1 MFSFIKQK
9 PVILLVIII
18 CVGVFFSSAY
28 YFSAEK
34 HVTPSKEEIAAM
46 EILPG
51 YMFISEG
58 KTNVITCSKSIRHFR
73 TQQRLMPYLL
83 LVADKFKVYDW
94 PKEWP
99 IRINETENEVIITW
113 PDEGE
118 FVEEKRFLWGAPY
131 LLEVVIDKRT
141 MKIVSAIRG
150 G

>member
-1 MFSFIKQK
+1 MFTFIKQK
-9 PVILLVIII
+9 TLLFLGIITF
-18 CVGVFFSSAY
+18 VGAVFLTAFY
-28 YFSAEK
+28 YAADRFA
-34 HVTPSKEEIAAM
+34 TPTKEEIAAM

-58 KTNVITCSKSIRHFR
+58 NTNIITCSKSLRHFR

-99 IRINETENEVIITW
+99 IRINETQNEVIITW
-113 PDEGE
+113 PAEGE
-118 FVEEKRFLWGAPY
+118 FLEERRFPWGAPY
-131 LLEVVIDKRT
+131 LLEVIIDKKT

>member
-1 MFSFIKQK
+1 M
-9 PVILLVIII
+9 
-18 CVGVFFSSAY
+18 
-28 YFSAEK
+28 
-34 HVTPSKEEIAAM
+34 TPSHKNRTALIFAICIGVLSLLALYFAATQSNTPTKEEIAAM

-58 KTNVITCSKSIRHFR
+58 NTNIITCSKSLRHFR

-99 IRINETENEVIITW
+99 IRINETQNEVIITW
-113 PDEGE
+113 PAEGE
-118 FVEEKRFLWGAPY
+118 FLEERRFPWGAPY
-131 LLEVVIDKRT
+131 LLEVIIDKKT

>member
-1 MFSFIKQK
+1 MAA
-9 PVILLVIII
+9 V
-18 CVGVFFSSAY
+18 Y
-28 YFSAEK
+28 YVADRFA
-34 HVTPSKEEIAAM
+34 TPTKEEIAAM

-51 YMFISEG
+51 YMFVSEG

-73 TQQRLMPYLL
+73 TQQRLMPFLL

-99 IRINETENEVIITW
+99 IRISETENEVIITW
-113 PDEGE
+113 PYEGD
-118 FVEEKRFLWGAPY
+118 FLEEKRFLWRAPY
-131 LLEVVIDKRT
+131 LEEVVIDKKT

>member
-1 MFSFIKQK
+1 MKRTIVL
-9 PVILLVIII
+9 PIVLMAIVLLVFAA
-18 CVGVFFSSAY
+18 VLLGFRGE
-28 YFSAEK
+28 EK
-34 HVTPSKEEIAAM
+34 LSETEKFAM
-46 EILPG
+46 EALPG
-51 YMFISEG
+51 YMFEYEG
-58 KTNVITCSKSIRHFR
+58 TTNVIHRYGRIKRFQSQH
-73 TQQRLMPYLL
+73 RLMPYLL

-118 FVEEKRFLWGAPY
+118 FVEERRCLWGAPY

-141 MKIVSAIRG
+141 MRIVSATRG

>member
-1 MFSFIKQK
+1 MALFG
-9 PVILLVIII
+9 ILTG
-18 CVGVFFSSAY
+18 VGVVFIATL
-28 YFSAEK
+28 YFASTQFA
-34 HVTPSKEEIAAM
+34 TPTKEEIEAM
-46 EILPG
+46 DILPG
-51 YMFISEG
+51 YMFEYEG
-58 KTNVITCSKSIRHFR
+58 TTYVIHRYGRIKRFQSQH
-73 TQQRLMPYLL
+73 RLMPYLL

-118 FVEEKRFLWGAPY
+118 FVEERRFLWGAPY